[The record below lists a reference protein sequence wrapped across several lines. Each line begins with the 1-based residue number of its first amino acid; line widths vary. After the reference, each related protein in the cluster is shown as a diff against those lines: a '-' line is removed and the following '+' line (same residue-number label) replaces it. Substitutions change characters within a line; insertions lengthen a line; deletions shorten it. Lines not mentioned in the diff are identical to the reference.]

1 LTGLHFIAE
10 RAYSEEVNQGFA
22 GKGIFVTLV
31 SFVSLASDVSEQT
44 CTLQYMQMQRGMAS
58 ASGND
63 TLTLKGN
70 KLPCKSDNP
79 AQHIVLSGQCA
90 AVSEERQIYVL
101 NKKESW

>member
-10 RAYSEEVNQGFA
+10 RTYYEEVNQGFA

-31 SFVSLASDVSEQT
+31 SFVSLVSLASDVFEQT
-44 CTLQYMQMQRGMAS
+44 CTLQYMQMQRGMAF

-70 KLPCKSDNP
+70 KLPCKFDNP
-79 AQHIVLSGQCA
+79 AQLIVPLGSVP
-90 AVSEERQIYVL
+90 AVSLRTADIRP
-101 NKKESW
+101 K

>member
-10 RAYSEEVNQGFA
+10 RTYSEEVNQGFA

-31 SFVSLASDVSEQT
+31 SFVSLVSVVSEQT

-79 AQHIVLSGQCA
+79 ARSVVPLGSVP
-90 AVSEERQIYVL
+90 AVS
-101 NKKESW
+101 